1 MNMTRRIELASDVPR
16 IFQPNRR
23 ASRFIGQ
30 GDIDVSFEF
39 FPPKTAAMERS
50 LWSSIGRL
58 GPLRPTSVA
67 VTSGR
72 DTKTRDRTRATVERI
87 LSETEL
93 APAVHLTRIGNT
105 REEIANTAT
114 AYRDLGVR
122 QLVALQG
129 DIPPGESYEPG
140 PNDYD
145 YTCDMVAD
153 LKGIADFEIT
163 VAGYPET
170 HPASATTAADIAT
183 LKDKVDA
190 GADRI
195 ITQFFF
201 DNDLF
206 FRFEE
211 HARAR
216 GIAVPIIPGILPIHN
231 FRQVADVAARCR
243 VSIPSWLVRRF
254 EGLEG
259 DPETHRLAAAAFA
272 AEQVLG
278 LVDRGI
284 TEFHFF
290 TLNRADLV
298 YGICHLLGLR
308 GLSEQA

>member
-1 MNMTRRIELASDVPR
+1 
-16 IFQPNRR
+16 
-23 ASRFIGQ
+23 
-30 GDIDVSFEF
+30 
-39 FPPKTAAMERS
+39 MERS
-50 LWSSIGRL
+50 LWHSIGRL
-58 GPLRPTSVA
+58 APLRPTSVA
-67 VTSGR
+67 VTSGIG
-72 DTKTRDRTRATVERI
+72 TKTRERTRATVERI

-93 APAVHLTRIGNT
+93 VPAVHLTRIGNT
-105 REEIANTAT
+105 RDEIASTAT
-114 AYRDLGVR
+114 DFKNLGVR

-140 PNDYD
+140 ADGYE

-153 LKGIADFEIT
+153 LKGIGNFEIT

-170 HPASATTAADIAT
+170 HPASATVAADIAT

-216 GIAVPIIPGILPIHN
+216 GISVPIIPGILPIHN
-231 FRQVADVAARCR
+231 FQQVADVAARCGA
-243 VSIPSWLVRRF
+243 SIPNWLARRF
-254 EGLEG
+254 EGLDD

-308 GLSEQA
+308 ASSEQDMCESKRGT